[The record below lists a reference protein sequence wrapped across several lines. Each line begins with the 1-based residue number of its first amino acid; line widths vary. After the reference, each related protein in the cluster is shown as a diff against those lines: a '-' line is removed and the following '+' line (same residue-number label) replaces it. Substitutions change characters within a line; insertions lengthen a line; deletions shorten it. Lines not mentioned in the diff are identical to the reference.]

1 MVLKEKKVYVSKDEK
16 LRTEIIQLHYDI
28 PVAGYGEKW
37 KIIELVAGSNK
48 GCGAIYGRI
57 QYVLEDEE

>member
-16 LRTEIIQLHYDI
+16 LRMEIIQLYYDI
-28 PVAGYGEKW
+28 LVARYGEKW

-57 QYVLEDEE
+57 QYMLEDKE

>member
-37 KIIELVAGSNK
+37 KIMELVARSNK
-48 GCGAIYGRI
+48 RCGAIYERI
-57 QYVLEDEE
+57 QYMLENEE